1 MQHPRIK
8 YGKTPRRLLKT
19 STLFAL
25 SPGLALTSLTALSQ
39 VPESSVD
46 KKETQ
51 HKVIEEVTV
60 TARRAEESLQDVPLT
75 VNAVSAEAIQ
85 ENNIRDL
92 EDITAIVAGLTL
104 EEDSIAPNAS
114 MRGVRFDTF
123 ASGNNPTVE
132 FYLNDAPIVSLSAVQ
147 AAFDIGQIEVLRGPQ
162 GTLRGRA
169 SPSGAITL
177 TTIRPDLQEWGGYI
191 DATID
196 DLGGKNSRFAINMP
210 VQEDTLAVRLAGFYE
225 ENEANRV
232 ESINSKQSPEYDGQ
246 GYRLS
251 VRYVPTETFEAN
263 FIYQQ
268 MDPDRVIF
276 KQVESANKANP
287 ATDPGAQ
294 GDISASDRKAVS
306 DIGQNTEQD
315 LNRIGLELAWD
326 LKSVRLNYA
335 GSSTKM
341 DVKRK
346 DIDDGG
352 DVFFGPDSDPELS
365 NLGQELETNTSGH
378 THELRI
384 SPIELINEEWN
395 YVAGVLYQ
403 KNQPDTDLI
412 QQTAV
417 FLPSFAGGGLATIA
431 ETPIARRSESEEQ
444 SVFANVTWKM
454 TDQTEFALGAR
465 YINYQEED
473 STAVSGNIISARDEE
488 WSHTIYSLS
497 AKHFISQD
505 LMAYANYGTSWRPG
519 ISAIG
524 NFSVDQS
531 DRERRFTTLDPE
543 ESESIELG
551 LKSTSLDGRLK
562 VNAAAFYQT
571 FDNYPYRSGGSG
583 VSYVSTDRNGV
594 RSVEQH
600 NFVAAV
606 PVEVYGFEIESQFQ
620 ITDQWYASALFSYA
634 DGEIDN
640 GVIPCNDY
648 NPADGKPD
656 GNATSPTVDDIDT
669 ATDGQNVGA
678 CRVSIASNTTPDWTG
693 TFTSKYSFE
702 VAGLPAYVRGLIN
715 VFGDSDNDP
724 TNKIDDVDSYNLLNL
739 YTGVSDPDGK
749 WHVMLYAHNVLDK
762 EVVLSRDA
770 EPESVSVQVLQ
781 PPDFMSAEGETRTS
795 TYREISTTAE
805 REFGINFRY
814 NF

>member
-1 MQHPRIK
+1 MP
-8 YGKTPRRLLKT
+8 TPFDKAVAPVRRRLT
-19 STLFAL
+19 RSTLIAL
-25 SPGLALTSLTALSQ
+25 SPSLMFTALPAWSQ
-39 VPESSVD
+39 AEENKAS
-46 KKETQ
+46 EQGAQ
-51 HKVIEEVTV
+51 HKIIEEVTV
-60 TARRAEESLQDVPLT
+60 TARRAKESLQDVPLS

-132 FYLNDAPIVSLSAVQ
+132 FYLNDAPIVSLSAMQ
-147 AAFDIGQIEVLRGPQ
+147 AAFDIGQVEVLRGPQ

-177 TTIRPDLQEWGGYI
+177 TTIRPDLQQWGGYV
-191 DATID
+191 DTTLD
-196 DLGGKNSRFAINMP
+196 SLGGKNGRLAVNMP
-210 VQEDTLAVRLAGFYE
+210 FKEDVLAVRFAGFYE

-246 GYRLS
+246 GYRVS
-251 VRYVPTETFEAN
+251 IRYIPTETFEAN

-268 MDPDRVIF
+268 LDPDRVIF
-276 KQVESANKANP
+276 KQVESANKANS
-287 ATDPGAQ
+287 ALDDGAQ
-294 GDISASDRKAVS
+294 GDFSASDRKAVS
-306 DIGQNTEQD
+306 DIGQSTEQD

-326 LKSVRLNYA
+326 IDAVRLNYV
-335 GSSTKM
+335 GSAT
-341 DVKRK
+341 DQEVKRK
-346 DIDDGG
+346 DIDDSG
-352 DVFFGPDSDPELS
+352 DVFFGPDSDPQLS
-365 NLGQELETNTSGH
+365 TLGQELETSTSGY
-378 THELRI
+378 THEIRL
-384 SPIELINEEWN
+384 SPIELINDQWN

-403 KNQPDTDLI
+403 KNRPDTDLI
-412 QQTAV
+412 QQTPV

-431 ETPIARRSESEEQ
+431 ETPVARRAESEER
-444 SVFANVTWKM
+444 SVFANITWKM
-454 TDQTEFALGAR
+454 SDDTEFAVGAR
-465 YINYQEED
+465 HIKYQEED
-473 STAVSGNIISARDEE
+473 STAVSGNVIAGRDEE

-497 AKHFISQD
+497 AKHYINQD

-519 ISAIG
+519 ISAVG

-531 DRERRFTTLDPE
+531 ERERQFTELDPE
-543 ESESIELG
+543 ESESFEVG

-571 FDNYPYRSGGSG
+571 FDNYPYRAGGSG
-583 VSYVSTDRNGV
+583 VSYVSTDRDGV

-606 PVEVYGFEIESQFQ
+606 PVEVYGFEIESQYQ

-656 GNATSPTVDDIDT
+656 GNTTSPTVDDIDT

>member
-1 MQHPRIK
+1 MPIPYDKAGAPAR
-8 YGKTPRRLLKT
+8 RRLT
-19 STLFAL
+19 RSTLIAL
-25 SPGLALTSLTALSQ
+25 SPSLMFTSLPAWSQAEENTASKQ
-39 VPESSVD
+39 G
-46 KKETQ
+46 TQ
-51 HKVIEEVTV
+51 HKIIEEVTV
-60 TARRAEESLQDVPLT
+60 TARRAEESLQDVPLS

-92 EDITAIVAGLTL
+92 KDITSIVAGLTL

-191 DATID
+191 DTTLD
-196 DLGGKNSRFAINMP
+196 NLGGKNSRFAVNMP
-210 VQEDTLAVRLAGFYE
+210 LQEDKLAIRLAGFYE
-225 ENEANRV
+225 ENEGNRV
-232 ESINSKQSPEYDGQ
+232 ESINSSQSSDYDGQ

-268 MDPDRVIF
+268 LDPDRVLF
-276 KQVESANKANP
+276 RQVESANRANP
-287 ATDPGAQ
+287 ALGEPAQ
-294 GDISASDRKAVS
+294 GDISAEDRKGVS
-306 DIGQNTEQD
+306 DIGQSTEQD
-315 LNRIGLELAWD
+315 LNRVGLELAWD
-326 LKSVRLNYA
+326 LDAVRLNYA
-335 GSSTKM
+335 GSTTDM
-341 DVKRK
+341 EVKRK
-346 DIDDGG
+346 DIGDGG
-352 DVFFGPDSDPELS
+352 DVFFGPDSDPRLS
-365 NLGQELETNTSGH
+365 NLGQELETDTSGY
-378 THELRI
+378 THEIRV
-384 SPIELINEEWN
+384 SPIELIDNQWN

-403 KNQPDTDLI
+403 KNRPETDLI
-412 QQTAV
+412 QQTPV

-431 ETPIARRSESEEQ
+431 ETAIARRAESEEK
-444 SVFANVTWKM
+444 SVFANVTWKLS
-454 TDQTEFALGAR
+454 DNTEFSVGAR
-465 YINYQEED
+465 HINYQEED
-473 STAVSGNIISARDEE
+473 STAVSGNVIASRDED

-497 AKHFISQD
+497 AKHYINQD

-519 ISAIG
+519 ISAVG
-524 NFSVDQS
+524 NFSIDQS
-531 DRERRFTTLDPE
+531 DRERQFTVLDPE
-543 ESESIELG
+543 ESESIEVG

-571 FDNYPYRSGGSG
+571 FDNYPYRAGGSG

-606 PVEVYGFEIESQFQ
+606 PVNVYGFELESQYQ
-620 ITDQWYASALFSYA
+620 ITNQWYASALFSYA

-640 GVIPCNDY
+640 GTIPCNDY

-656 GNATSPTVDDIDT
+656 GNTTSPTVDDIDT
-669 ATDGQNVGA
+669 ATGGQNVGA
-678 CRVSIASNTTPDWTG
+678 CRVSFASNAAPDWT
-693 TFTSKYSFE
+693 TTLTSKYSFD
-702 VAGLPAYVRGLIN
+702 VGGLSGYVRGLIN
-715 VFGDSDNDP
+715 IYGNSENDP
-724 TNKIDDVDSYNLLNL
+724 TNKIDDVDGYNLLNL
-739 YTGVSDPDGK
+739 YTGLSDPDGK